1 MNAIDK
7 CKKKKE
13 RKNDPATLIVVEN
26 MIERKI
32 ALIQQ
37 RWINVNT
44 LSIYYTFASCE
55 KIPKKIYLYLYF

>member
-7 CKKKKE
+7 YKEKKKK
-13 RKNDPATLIVVEN
+13 KNDPATLIVVQN

-37 RWINVNT
+37 RWMNVNT
-44 LSIYYTFASCE
+44 LSIYYIVRKNSE
-55 KIPKKIYLYLYF
+55 IPKIYLYLYF